1 MKAYIKDIE
10 VYLPKRVVTNED
22 ISKYN
27 PEWDTQKIL
36 NKVGIQSRHMATDDE
51 SSFTLAY
58 SACNNLLKRKNSYKD
73 EIDYILYSTLNH
85 EHFMMLSSALLQNRL
100 GLKKECGSVDL
111 RLSCTGYLQML
122 SIAKALII
130 SGQAKNVLLVTSDTY
145 SKLIDNSD
153 IGTYSIFGD
162 AATAT
167 IVSNEGWAEIG
178 EIYLGVDG
186 VGTENHIYRTQCINN
201 SFPSDDIKLNES
213 SILYRK
219 DKFYMVGSEIF
230 NFVTRVV
237 PEQYSKFLDENDYRL
252 EDIDM
257 HIFHQANKYMLSYL
271 RKKMNIPEDKFYINM
286 SDVGNTSTSSIPIS
300 LYRIKSNLKQ
310 YNKIGLCSFGGGYT
324 WASSIITI
332 L

>member
-36 NKVGIQSRHMATDDE
+36 NKVGIQSRHMANDDE

-58 SACNNLLKRKNSYKD
+58 NACNNLLKRKKSYKD

-130 SGQAKNVLLVTSDTY
+130 SGQAKNVLLV
-145 SKLIDNSD
+145 I
-153 IGTYSIFGD
+153 
-162 AATAT
+162 
-167 IVSNEGWAEIG
+167 
-178 EIYLGVDG
+178 
-186 VGTENHIYRTQCINN
+186 
-201 SFPSDDIKLNES
+201 
-213 SILYRK
+213 
-219 DKFYMVGSEIF
+219 
-230 NFVTRVV
+230 
-237 PEQYSKFLDENDYRL
+237 
-252 EDIDM
+252 
-257 HIFHQANKYMLSYL
+257 
-271 RKKMNIPEDKFYINM
+271 
-286 SDVGNTSTSSIPIS
+286 
-300 LYRIKSNLKQ
+300 
-310 YNKIGLCSFGGGYT
+310 
-324 WASSIITI
+324 
-332 L
+332 